1 MERGDERLS
10 KKNKA
15 DKTQNVNIEKTVEE
29 AAQTIET
36 AEAATEAVDEAA
48 KTDNA
53 AAKSE
58 KLNDAAAESEKTD
71 DADAEAAK
79 TDDAAAKSEKSD
91 DNAAEGEKAET
102 DEQSDG
108 TAVKK
113 SAHNT
118 ASAAALL
125 ASGETDVRRQTGERR
140 ERKIKTNKI
149 SYERKKHLYG
159 YGFIALWA
167 VGTIW
172 LFIIPVIKSLIYSL
186 TEAINYDRASAMEL
200 GYPTAGI
207 HGPWNNFNNYIKAF
221 AGDAKFPPM
230 LVESIGE
237 IIPQAFVIMIFSL
250 FIALM
255 LNQKFRGRTLA
266 RAIFFLPVLIATGP
280 VISVIN
286 GDMASQGI
294 SGAAQFSTLFK
305 TDLVSD
311 LLEFIGIYNI
321 NPKFTT
327 FIEELTS
334 NILNLVWNAG
344 IQILIFL
351 SALQN
356 IPPSAKEAA
365 NMEGA
370 TAWEFFWKITF
381 PMISPMILANLVYTV
396 IDAFVSTDN
405 DVMQYILTFQR
416 SGEYGYSAAM
426 AWIYFAIIGGIL
438 GIVVVIVNR
447 FVFYENE

>member
-1 MERGDERLS
+1 MNDAPITENTAET
-10 KKNKA
+10 A
-15 DKTQNVNIEKTVEE
+15 VEM
-29 AAQTIET
+29 AAET
-36 AEAATEAVDEAA
+36 AEP
-48 KTDNA
+48 
-53 AAKSE
+53 
-58 KLNDAAAESEKTD
+58 AAEKAVETG
-71 DADAEAAK
+71 AEAPEEITVQTEDK
-79 TDDAAAKSEKSD
+79 P
-91 DNAAEGEKAET
+91 
-102 DEQSDG
+102 
-108 TAVKK
+108 VLKK

-118 ASAAALL
+118 AAAA
-125 ASGETDVRRQTGERR
+125 AFNAAGEETDIRRLDGEKR

-159 YGFIALWA
+159 YGFIALWL
-167 VGTIW
+167 VGTVW
-172 LFIIPVIKSLIYSL
+172 LFITPVIKSLQYSL
-186 TEAINYDRASAMEL
+186 TNAMIYDKADALAM
-200 GYPTAGI
+200 GYTVPGI
-207 HGPWNNFNNYIKAF
+207 HGPWNNFANYVQAF
-221 AGDAKFPPM
+221 AGDPTFPQA

-250 FIALM
+250 FIAII

-280 VISVIN
+280 IISVIN

-305 TDLVSD
+305 TDLVGD
-311 LLEFIGIYNI
+311 LLEFVGIYNI
-321 NPKFTT
+321 NPDFTN
-327 FIEELTS
+327 FIEEITS
-334 NILNLVWNAG
+334 NVLNLVWNSG

-370 TAWEFFWKITF
+370 TSWEFFWKITF

-405 DVMQYILTFQR
+405 DVMQYVLTMQR
-416 SGEYGYSAAM
+416 YGEYGFSAAM
-426 AWIYFAIIGGIL
+426 AWIYFAVIGGIL
-438 GIVVVIVNR
+438 GIIVLIVNR

>member
-1 MERGDERLS
+1 MS
-10 KKNKA
+10 KKEKTDGENNAVEQATKNDAPITEKA
-15 DKTQNVNIEKTVEE
+15 DTAAEKAV
-29 AAQTIET
+29 ET
-36 AEAATEAVDEAA
+36 AEKAVETVEKTAETAEKSTETVEKAAEEAPEIAA
-48 KTDNA
+48 KA
-53 AAKSE
+53 EE
-58 KLNDAAAESEKTD
+58 KPV
-71 DADAEAAK
+71 
-79 TDDAAAKSEKSD
+79 
-91 DNAAEGEKAET
+91 
-102 DEQSDG
+102 
-108 TAVKK
+108 VKK

-118 ASAAALL
+118 AAAA
-125 ASGETDVRRQTGERR
+125 AFNAAGEETDVRRISGEKR

-159 YGFIALWA
+159 YGFIALWL
-167 VGTIW
+167 VGTVW
-172 LFIIPVIKSLIYSL
+172 LFIVPVIKSLQYSL
-186 TEAINYDRASAMEL
+186 TDAMIYDKADALAM
-200 GYPTAGI
+200 GYTVPGI
-207 HGPWNNFNNYIKAF
+207 HGPWNNFANYVQAF
-221 AGDAKFPPM
+221 AGDPKFPQF

-250 FIALM
+250 FIAII

-311 LLEFIGIYNI
+311 LLEFVGIYNI
-321 NPKFTT
+321 NPEFTN
-327 FIEELTS
+327 FIEEITS
-334 NILNLVWNAG
+334 NVLNLVWNSG

-381 PMISPMILANLVYTV
+381 PMISPMILANLVYTI

-405 DVMQYILTFQR
+405 DVMQYVLTMQR
-416 SGEYGYSAAM
+416 YGEYGFSAAM
-426 AWIYFAIIGGIL
+426 AWIYFAVIGGIL
-438 GIVVVIVNR
+438 GIIVLIVNR